1 MHQQFMQQLTQQRNL
16 SAVTDVAAG
25 FMGLSIQVNT
35 AALSSSTA
43 SASQLSGSFITIMTN
58 TGATPGTYT
67 TRTTAQMVADSSL
80 YVGQQYL
87 LILAN
92 NQAVGTLT
100 LAGGTGVTVGGT
112 ATVVGLTAR
121 IFTVTVASA
130 TAITITGLALS
141 FVSAV

>member
-1 MHQQFMQQLTQQRNL
+1 MQQLTQQRNL